1 MMSSSNYVLVFC
13 NSRNIQSV
21 FLKGVSNQYSILMNR
36 FQVSIQEDCL
46 AIRGDDSIFV
56 ARFTHT
62 IDSLSLLLLSDSGN
76 ELSVKR
82 ESTLNVKFIDSFSC
96 DGILGLYKLS
106 RGIRIYQI

>member
-1 MMSSSNYVLVFC
+1 
-13 NSRNIQSV
+13 
-21 FLKGVSNQYSILMNR
+21 MNR

-76 ELSVKR
+76 ELSVQRK
-82 ESTLNVKFIDSFSC
+82 SALNGKFTDSFSC

-106 RGIRIYQI
+106 RGIRIHRI

>member
-1 MMSSSNYVLVFC
+1 MMSSSNNVLVFC

-82 ESTLNVKFIDSFSC
+82 KSALNEKFTDSFSC

-106 RGIRIYQI
+106 RGIRIHRI